1 MLKRRTDLAM
11 EEKQL
16 REEAGALSGV
26 KSEEK
31 QREGFPV
38 TVVEILDA
46 RGSLALGKPVGRYV
60 TLELEGLKRREPDAF
75 GRAARALA
83 AELEEMMKL
92 SERTSVL
99 VVGLGNRAVTPD
111 AVGPLATAHTLVTR
125 HLVEQL
131 PEQFGSFRPV
141 SAVAAG
147 VLGTTGVESGELVS
161 ALCARLKP
169 DAVIAV
175 DALASRSLSRV
186 CSTIQLA
193 DTGIVPGSGV
203 GNARAALDRKTLGVP
218 VIAIGVPTVVDA
230 ETLAAD
236 ILAEAGKGDLE
247 PEALKSGAGGVFVT
261 PRDIDERVADLS
273 KVIGYGVTL
282 ALQKGLTMED
292 VEMFLA

>member
-131 PEQFGSFRPV
+131 PEQFGAFRPV

-273 KVIGYGVTL
+273 KVIGYGITL

>member
-1 MLKRRTDLAM
+1 MLNRRTDLAM

-16 REEAGALSGV
+16 REAAGALTGV
-26 KSEEK
+26 TSEEK
-31 QREGFPV
+31 RREGFGV
-38 TVVEILDA
+38 TVVKVLNAE
-46 RGSLALGKPVGRYV
+46 GSLALGKPVGTYV

-83 AELEEMMKL
+83 AELEELMKP
-92 SERTSVL
+92 EEGASVL

-111 AVGPLATAHTLVTR
+111 AVGPLATGHTLVTR

-169 DAVIAV
+169 DAVLAV

-186 CSTIQLA
+186 CTTVQLA

-203 GNARAALDRKTLGVP
+203 GNARTALDRKTLGVP
-218 VIAIGVPTVVDA
+218 VFAIGVPTVVDA

-247 PEALKSGAGGVFVT
+247 PEALKGGAGGVFVT

-273 KVIGYGVTL
+273 KVIGYGITL

>member
-1 MLKRRTDLAM
+1 MLERRTDLAM
-11 EEKQL
+11 EEKEL
-16 REEAGALSGV
+16 REGTGALSGV
-26 KSEEK
+26 ASEEK
-31 QREGFPV
+31 EREGFPV
-38 TVVEILDA
+38 TVVKILNA
-46 RGSLALGKPVGRYV
+46 EGALALRKPVGTYV

-75 GRAARALA
+75 GRAARVLA
-83 AELEEMMKL
+83 AELEELMKPG
-92 SERTSVL
+92 ERTSVL
-99 VVGLGNRAVTPD
+99 VAGLGNRAVTPD
-111 AVGPLATAHTLVTR
+111 AVGPLATGHTLVTR

-131 PEQFGSFRPV
+131 PEQFGPFRPV

-161 ALCARLKP
+161 ALCQRLKP

-186 CSTIQLA
+186 CTTIQLS

-203 GNARAALDRKTLGVP
+203 GNARAALDEKTLGVP

-247 PEALKSGAGGVFVT
+247 PEALKSGHGGVFVT

-273 KVIGYGVTL
+273 KVIGYGITL

>member
-46 RGSLALGKPVGRYV
+46 RGSLALDKPVGRYV

-131 PEQFGSFRPV
+131 PEQFGAFRPV

-247 PEALKSGAGGVFVT
+247 PEALKSGAGRVFVT

-273 KVIGYGVTL
+273 KVIGYGITL